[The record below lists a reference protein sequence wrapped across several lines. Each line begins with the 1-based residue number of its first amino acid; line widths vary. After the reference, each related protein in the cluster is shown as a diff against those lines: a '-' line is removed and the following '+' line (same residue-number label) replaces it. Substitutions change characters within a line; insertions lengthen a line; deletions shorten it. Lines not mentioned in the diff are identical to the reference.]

1 MIFNATSGSG
11 SVNAESVQYGN
22 TNVDQALSTLES
34 NDTILTNSVNSL
46 TTRTITLENELTANG
61 NRIYLDYKDGKY
73 GYNTSASRGADT
85 FYPFKSGN
93 EYNVITTVNSG
104 TLSTISGHGYITLTR
119 LSGSNTTLNIVIDDN
134 SAEFFLYDDSKQ
146 ITLFFQK
153 KIQFSGN
160 AVGNTYLYQTVLS
173 GETIDNKYSITQGD
187 VTGTST
193 YLYGKG
199 KVVLSSKG
207 LNTNVTFSI
216 DGNNSTSVTVYRGV
230 VFELWFNQTIELK
243 AGSVNYPLSYIAYV
257 EL

>member
-1 MIFNATSGSG
+1 MIIN
-11 SVNAESVQYGN
+11 
-22 TNVDQALSTLES
+22 LES
-34 NDTILTNSVNSL
+34 NNSVNVSDEL
-46 TTRTITLENELTANG
+46 NELDARASALEDELTANG
-61 NRIYLDYKDGKY
+61 TRIYLDYKDGKY
-73 GYNTSASRGADT
+73 GYNTSALRGADT
-85 FYPFKSGN
+85 FSPFKSGN

-134 SAEFFLYDDSKQ
+134 STEFFLYDDSKQ
-146 ITLFFQK
+146 VTLFFQK

-160 AVGNTYLYQTVLS
+160 AIGNTYLYQTVLS

-243 AGSVNYPLSYIAYV
+243 ATSVNYPLSYIAYV
-257 EL
+257 EV